1 MKQVIVDKLCELLPE
16 AAEVFVP
23 PEGTD
28 PSDYWSYGHHSSQ
41 VYGFAY
47 QALNRRMK
55 AIGVEIPGPEEL
67 MPGPCD
73 FSGLAPSSRIDAEAA
88 RLPV

>member
-1 MKQVIVDKLCELLPE
+1 M
-16 AAEVFVP
+16 P
-23 PEGTD
+23 PQESD
-28 PSDYWSYGHHSSQ
+28 PADYWSYDHHSSQ

-55 AIGVEIPGPEEL
+55 AIGVDIPGPELL

-73 FSGLAPSSRIDAEAA
+73 FSGLDARSRIDPAQAPTPA
-88 RLPV
+88 

>member
-1 MKQVIVDKLCELLPE
+1 MKRVIVDKLCELLPE
-16 AAEVFVP
+16 AAEIFAP
-23 PEGTD
+23 PHADVD

-55 AIGVEIPGPEEL
+55 ASGIEIPGPEVL
-67 MPGPCD
+67 MPGPVD
-73 FSGLAPSSRIDAEAA
+73 FRGLEEQRRNGAEA
-88 RLPV
+88 V